1 MLLLQAINFYIIY
14 LYSINTYFKFL
25 CCQFLSFFLLY
36 LLQLSNFYLT
46 GFYSPCQYYMPSL
59 PYLRSLKFD
68 LLLSHLEYVF
78 K

>member
-14 LYSINTYFKFL
+14 LYSINTFKIFV
-25 CCQFLSFFLLY
+25 LSVFVFVFLLY